1 MTKVRHSRLLYLV
14 RMGLLVMLAWQP
26 LQSLQ
31 ASDDQ
36 LLRTERKQFL
46 EARKALLAGKGTRY
60 RTLEA
65 RLRDYPLHPYLVYWS
80 LERQIS
86 GLSPDAVS
94 AALDD
99 LEQTPLAKRLLRK
112 WLERLA
118 SEGRWR
124 EYLVAYR
131 PEFGTSASCRYYD
144 ALRRTGSPDEAWVG
158 AQKLWLVGRSQ
169 PRACDP
175 LFDAWR
181 AAGQLTS
188 ELTWARIE
196 LAIRRGQVS
205 LATYLGRFLDAADR
219 DRLDLWLRMRRDP
232 RKGLELRALRKDGP
246 IERKIMVYGVSR
258 LAGYDAPA
266 AATAWAQLEGR
277 HDFTDDQ
284 RRAVERKI
292 ALEYGYDADP
302 LALDRF
308 AALPTAWQDERVR
321 GWGARVALRLG
332 RWDEALAWIERMP
345 PEELSDERWR
355 YWRARALEATG
366 HPAEAQAAYAELS
379 TGRGYYE
386 FLAADRLGRQYRI
399 NHVPVPAEPAQ
410 VEAFEAEPGIVRA
423 RELYFAG
430 LTIDARREW
439 RHALTD
445 RPAEELRLAGRL
457 AYHWGWYDRAI
468 FALGSARYFDDMEIR
483 FPFAYRTE
491 LASQA
496 RAQKLDPAWVF
507 AMARQ
512 ESAFNARARS
522 SAGALGLMQ
531 IMPATGRGIASDL
544 NTSLKD
550 KWRLLDPKLNARFG
564 THYMRTLLDDLGDH
578 QVLAIAAYNAGPHRV
593 RRWLPDSGS
602 VDADIWIENVPF
614 HETRNYLQRVLAYT
628 AIYQDRMGREV
639 VPLSQRMR
647 TVTASLART
656 GSAPATMPG
665 DRAVLH
671 SRLNDWFTGTVHTR

>member
-1 MTKVRHSRLLYLV
+1 MTAVLRFRLSRFV
-14 RMGLLVMLAWQP
+14 RMGLVALLAWQP
-26 LQSLQ
+26 LHSLQ

-36 LLRTERKQFL
+36 LLSAERKQFL
-46 EARKALLAGKGTRY
+46 EARKALLAGKGARY

-80 LERQIS
+80 LERQIN

-99 LEQTPLAKRLLRK
+99 LEQTPLAKRLRGK
-112 WLERLA
+112 WLKRLA

-144 ALRRTGSPDEAWVG
+144 ALRRTGNPGEAWIG
-158 AQKLWLVGRSQ
+158 ARKLWLVGRSQ

-181 AAGQLTS
+181 AAGQLTP
-188 ELTWARIE
+188 ELTWERIE

-219 DRLDLWLRMRRDP
+219 DRLDLWVRMRRDP
-232 RKGLELRALRKDGP
+232 RKGLELRALRKDGH

-266 AATAWAQLEGR
+266 AATAWTRLEGR
-277 HDFTDDQ
+277 YDFADDQ
-284 RRAVERKI
+284 RHAVERKI

-302 LALDRF
+302 QALDRF

-321 GWGARVALRLG
+321 GWGARVALRLD

-399 NHVPVPAEPAQ
+399 DHIPVPAEPAQ
-410 VEAFEAEPGIVRA
+410 TNAFEAEPGIVRA
-423 RELYFAG
+423 RELFHAG
-430 LTIDARREW
+430 LLVDARREW
-439 RHALTD
+439 RHALAD

-468 FALGSARYFDDMEIR
+468 FALGAARYFDDMEIR

-531 IMPATGRGIASDL
+531 IMPATGRHIASDL

-564 THYMRTLLDDLGDH
+564 THYLRQLLNDLDDH

-593 RRWLPDSGS
+593 RRWLPATGS
-602 VDADIWIENVPF
+602 VEADIWIENVPF

-628 AIYQDRMGREV
+628 AIYQNRMGREV

-647 TVTASLART
+647 VVSAGHARGGAT
-656 GSAPATMPG
+656 PAVVPG
-665 DRAVLH
+665 DQVVLQG
-671 SRLNDWFTGTVHTR
+671 SRNDWVMGAVHTR